1 MPTPYRFRLHDLT
14 ASALLFVC
22 NLAILHRGGIAG
34 APFEVE
40 YARAVHQPERVP
52 ASLNGFGL
60 WNILVA
66 LLMLLAYGWPIAQ
79 FFVYPPPQAVV
90 HRLG

>member
-1 MPTPYRFRLHDLT
+1 MHP
-14 ASALLFVC
+14 
-22 NLAILHRGGIAG
+22 
-34 APFEVE
+34 
-40 YARAVHQPERVP
+40 PERVP
-52 ASLNGFGL
+52 SSLNGFGL
-60 WNILVA
+60 WNIIVA